1 MRLLVLSDLHVEHT
15 AFVPSAPRDAFDL
28 VVLAG
33 DIAQATLALQWGREA
48 FPDHPIVQI
57 AGNHEYFDTRREPA
71 LAAMRQTARR
81 LGIHLLERDAV
92 TIAGVEFLGC
102 TLWTDFRL
110 YEVPGRP
117 VQMSADEVM
126 AGARRAMVDYRAIE
140 VTDAQAP
147 GGGRRF
153 DPDDSVA
160 LHRQSR
166 DWLADRL
173 AAPSAGPRVVV
184 THHLPSW
191 RSVAPGFMRA
201 LSNPAF
207 ASDLDP
213 LFPGVNLWIHG
224 HAHTS
229 HDYLAAGCR
238 VVCNPR
244 GYPMRAGGF
253 ENPRFSP
260 LRILTV

>member
-15 AFVPSAPRDAFDL
+15 AFVPSAPLDAFDL

-117 VQMSADEVM
+117 VQMSAAEVM

-140 VTDAQAP
+140 VADAQAP
-147 GGGRRF
+147 SGGRRF

-213 LFPGVNLWIHG
+213 LFPGVDLWIHG